1 MRTVKSLTI
10 AIVALAGTLAYAA
23 GSSTYRV
30 NLYRSTVVNG
40 TELKAGEVK
49 VEIRDNR
56 AILKQGKT
64 TTETGVRVETGAQ
77 KFISTSVGYGSDSS
91 SNDLQEIRVGG
102 TSTKLL
108 FEQSHVGTK

>member
-1 MRTVKSLTI
+1 MKTMKSLAI
-10 AIVALAGTLAYAA
+10 AVIALAGTLAYA
-23 GSSTYRV
+23 GNSNYRV

-49 VEIRDNR
+49 VEIRDNK

-64 TTETGVRVETGAQ
+64 TAEVGVKVENGAQ
-77 KFISTSVGYGSDSS
+77 KFLSTTVGYGSDSS
-91 SNDLQEIRVGG
+91 VNDLQEIRLGG

-108 FEQSHVGTK
+108 FEQGHTGTK

>member
-1 MRTVKSLTI
+1 MKTVKNLAI
-10 AIVALAGTLAYAA
+10 AVIALAGTLAYAA
-23 GSSTYRV
+23 NSNYRV

-49 VEIRDNR
+49 VEIRDNK

-64 TTETGVRVETGAQ
+64 TAETDVKVETGAQ
-77 KFISTSVGYGSDSS
+77 KFLSTSVGYGSDSAA
-91 SNDLQEIRVGG
+91 NDLQEIRLGG

-108 FEQSHVGTK
+108 FEQGHTGTK